1 LKLSKP
7 KTLKQGVNSMRLDE
21 KYRPKDFDSVI
32 GQDKIVS
39 LLKVMAE
46 KNDFG
51 GRAFWI
57 TGNSGTGKST
67 IAALIAACLASKF
80 TTFETTG
87 RELTIADLKKF
98 SDYYSRGPAITGDGW
113 AFIINEAHGMSKP
126 VIEVLL
132 NILEKLP
139 EWATIIFTTTND
151 GNDLFEEQLDS
162 GPFASRC
169 IALRLA
175 SRNLCEP
182 FAARAREIA
191 QLEGLDGKPIE
202 EYVKLMKQCR
212 NNLRQAFREIE
223 SGVML

>member
-1 LKLSKP
+1 
-7 KTLKQGVNSMRLDE
+7 MRIDE
-21 KYRPKDFDSVI
+21 KYRPQTFEDVI
-32 GQDKIVS
+32 GQGKIIS
-39 LLKVMAE
+39 LLKVLQT

-67 IAALIAACLASKF
+67 VATLIADCLASNF

-87 RELTIADLKKF
+87 RELTVSDLKKY
-98 SDYYSRGPAITGDGW
+98 SDYWRSKAITGDGW
-113 AFIINEAHGMSKP
+113 ALIVNESHGLSRP

-132 NILEKLP
+132 NLLEKLP
-139 EWATIIFTTTND
+139 YHVVIIFTTTND

-162 GPFASRC
+162 SPFASRC
-169 IALRLA
+169 ISLRLT

-182 FAARAREIA
+182 FAIKAKQVAE
-191 QLEGLDGKPIE
+191 LEHLDGKPIE

-212 NNLRQAFREIE
+212 NNLRQAYREIE
-223 SGVML
+223 SGAMLA

>member
-1 LKLSKP
+1 
-7 KTLKQGVNSMRLDE
+7 MRIDE
-21 KYRPKDFDSVI
+21 KYRPASFDDVI

-39 LLKVMAE
+39 LLKVMAD

-67 IAALIAACLASKF
+67 IAALVAACLASKF

-87 RELTIADLKKF
+87 RELTVSDLKRY
-98 SDYYSRGPAITGDGW
+98 SDYWRSKAITGDGW
-113 AFIINEAHGMSKP
+113 ALIVNESHGLARP

-132 NILEKLP
+132 NMLEKLP
-139 EWATIIFTTTND
+139 DHVVIIFTTTND
-151 GNDLFEEQLDS
+151 GNDLFEEHMDS

-182 FAARAREIA
+182 FAARAKEVA
-191 QLEGLDGKPIE
+191 QFENLDGKPIE

-212 NNLRQAFREIE
+212 NNLRQAYREIE
-223 SGVML
+223 AGAMLA

>member
-1 LKLSKP
+1 
-7 KTLKQGVNSMRLDE
+7 MRIDE
-21 KYRPKDFDSVI
+21 KYRPETFDDVI

-39 LLKVMAE
+39 LLKVMGD

-57 TGNSGTGKST
+57 TGNSGTGKSA

-80 TTFETTG
+80 TMFETTG
-87 RELTIADLKKF
+87 RELTVSDLKKY
-98 SDYYSRGPAITGDGW
+98 SDYWRSKAITGDGW
-113 AFIINEAHGMSKP
+113 ALIVNESHGLAKP

-132 NILEKLP
+132 NMLEKLP
-139 EWATIIFTTTND
+139 DHVVIIFTTTND
-151 GNDLFEEQLDS
+151 GNDLFEENMDS

-182 FAARAREIA
+182 FAARAKEVA
-191 QLEGLDGKPIE
+191 QFENLDGKPIE

-212 NNLRQAFREIE
+212 NNLRQAYREIE
-223 SGVML
+223 AGAMLA

>member
-1 LKLSKP
+1 
-7 KTLKQGVNSMRLDE
+7 MRIDE

-32 GQDKIVS
+32 GQDKVIS
-39 LLKVMAE
+39 LLKVMAD

-51 GRAFWI
+51 GRSFWI

-87 RELTIADLKKF
+87 RELTVSDLKRY
-98 SDYYSRGPAITGDGW
+98 SDYWRSKAITGDGW
-113 AFIINEAHGMSKP
+113 ALIVNESHGLSRP

-139 EWATIIFTTTND
+139 DHVVIIFTTTND

-182 FAARAREIA
+182 FAAKAKEIA

-202 EYVKLMKQCR
+202 EYIKLMKTCR
-212 NNLRQAFREIE
+212 NNLRQAYREIE

>member
-1 LKLSKP
+1 
-7 KTLKQGVNSMRLDE
+7 MRIDE
-21 KYRPKDFDSVI
+21 KYRPKTFGDVI
-32 GQDKIVS
+32 GQEKIIS
-39 LLKVMAE
+39 LLKVIAE

-57 TGNSGTGKST
+57 TGNSGTGKSA

-87 RELTIADLKKF
+87 RELAITDLRNY
-98 SDYYSRGPAITGDGW
+98 SDYWRSKAITGDGW
-113 AFIINEAHGMSKP
+113 ALIVNESHGLSKP

-132 NILEKLP
+132 NVLEKLP
-139 EWATIIFTTTND
+139 DHVVILFTTTND

-162 GPFASRC
+162 SPFASRC
-169 IALRLA
+169 ISLRLT

-182 FAARAREIA
+182 FAARAKQVA
-191 QLEGLDGKPIE
+191 QLENLDGKPIE

-212 NNLRQAFREIE
+212 NNLRQAYREIE
-223 SGVML
+223 VGAMLA

>member
-1 LKLSKP
+1 
-7 KTLKQGVNSMRLDE
+7 MRLDE
-21 KYRPKDFDSVI
+21 KYRPKNFDSVI
-32 GQDKIVS
+32 GQDKIIS
-39 LLKVMAE
+39 LLKVMAD

-57 TGNSGTGKST
+57 TGNSGSGKST
-67 IAALIAACLASKF
+67 IALLIAACLASKF

-87 RELTIADLKKF
+87 RELTVSDLKRY
-98 SDYYSRGPAITGDGW
+98 SDFWQSKAITGDGW
-113 AFIINEAHGMSKP
+113 ALIVNESHGLSRP

-139 EWATIIFTTTND
+139 DHVVIIFTTTND

-169 IALRLA
+169 ISLRLA

-182 FAARAREIA
+182 FAAKAKEIA
-191 QLEGLDGKPIE
+191 QLENLDGKPIE
-202 EYVKLMKQCR
+202 DYIQLLKKCR
-212 NNLRQAFREIE
+212 NNLRLAYREIE
-223 SGVML
+223 SGAMLA

>member
-1 LKLSKP
+1 
-7 KTLKQGVNSMRLDE
+7 MRIDD

-39 LLKVMAE
+39 LVKGMAD

-67 IAALIAACLASKF
+67 IALLIASCLASKF

-87 RELTIADLKKF
+87 RELTVSDLKRY
-98 SDYYSRGPAITGDGW
+98 SDYWRSKAITGDGW
-113 AFIINEAHGMSKP
+113 ALIVNESHGLSKP

-132 NILEKLP
+132 NVLEKLP
-139 EWATIIFTTTND
+139 DHVVIIFTTTND

-169 IALRLA
+169 ISLRLA

-182 FAARAREIA
+182 FAIKAKQVAE
-191 QLEGLDGKPIE
+191 LENLDGKPLE
-202 EYVKLMKQCR
+202 DYVKLMKQCR
-212 NNLRQAFREIE
+212 NNLRQAYREIE
-223 SGVML
+223 SGTMLA

>member
-1 LKLSKP
+1 
-7 KTLKQGVNSMRLDE
+7 MRIDE
-21 KYRPKDFDSVI
+21 KYRPASFDDVI

-39 LLKVMAE
+39 LLKVMAD

-51 GRAFWI
+51 ARAFWV
-57 TGNSGTGKST
+57 TGNSELGKST

-87 RELTIADLKKF
+87 RELTVSDLKRY
-98 SDYYSRGPAITGDGW
+98 SDYWRSKAITGDGW
-113 AFIINEAHGMSKP
+113 ALIVNESHGLTRP

-132 NILEKLP
+132 NMLEKLP
-139 EWATIIFTTTND
+139 DHIVIIFTTTND
-151 GNDLFEEQLDS
+151 GNDLFEENMDS

-182 FAARAREIA
+182 FAARAKEVA
-191 QLEGLDGKPIE
+191 QLENLDGKPIE

-212 NNLRQAFREIE
+212 NNLRQAYREIE
-223 SGVML
+223 AGAMLA

>member
-1 LKLSKP
+1 
-7 KTLKQGVNSMRLDE
+7 MRIDE
-21 KYRPKDFDSVI
+21 KYRPASFDDVI

-39 LLKVMAE
+39 LLKVMAD
-46 KNDFG
+46 KNNFG

-87 RELTIADLKKF
+87 RELTVSDLKRY
-98 SDYYSRGPAITGDGW
+98 SDYWRSKAITGDGW
-113 AFIINEAHGMSKP
+113 ALIVNESHGLARP

-132 NILEKLP
+132 NMLEKLP
-139 EWATIIFTTTND
+139 DHVVIIFTTTND
-151 GNDLFEEQLDS
+151 GNDLFEEHMDS

-182 FAARAREIA
+182 FAARAKEVA
-191 QLEGLDGKPIE
+191 QFENLDGKPIE

-212 NNLRQAFREIE
+212 NNLRQAYREIE
-223 SGVML
+223 AGAMLA